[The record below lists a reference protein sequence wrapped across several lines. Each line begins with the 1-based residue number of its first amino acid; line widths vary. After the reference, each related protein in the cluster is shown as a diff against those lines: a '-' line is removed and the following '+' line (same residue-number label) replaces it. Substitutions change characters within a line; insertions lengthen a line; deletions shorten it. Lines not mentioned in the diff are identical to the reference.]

1 MQTMTDASMVR
12 AAPGPHATRLA
23 VAVGMAGA
31 GFLLADA
38 VGLLG
43 SHEDVTPV
51 VLGGA
56 VLLAAGYGIWRWRPQ
71 PRWPWL
77 ANMLALVLFLA
88 GGAAR
93 VQLGTLGNLTRSRS
107 LLPDALTLPGYLVL
121 GIALLGLA
129 RARRRPGSTD
139 LDATLDA
146 AIAATASLTL
156 AWVYL
161 INPAL
166 SERHVE
172 LSTRLL
178 LASYP
183 AVCVFLVA
191 IGARIAFSHD
201 VDRPVSLRL
210 MFVTLLA
217 TLAGETFYML
227 VDAHIADVDPRFL
240 DLPFGLAYVALI
252 TAYLHPSL
260 RLVSAP
266 VHATDPAPRRARFV
280 FVAVALCVPALITVS
295 RVERGLGDRLILAV
309 IVVLCT
315 AIAAGR
321 LFRALR
327 QHAQAERRLAHQ
339 ATHDLLTGL
348 ANRSFARSHL
358 DHLLQRGPDDT
369 IALIFLD
376 LDRFRLIN
384 DSLGHDIGDELL
396 GAVGRRL
403 EANSRAGD
411 LVARIG
417 GDEFVVVAR
426 GLRAPDHARELA
438 ERTRLS
444 LAQRLEV
451 RDHAIPVSASVG
463 VATHGPGEAPATAE
477 AMLRD
482 ADIAM
487 YQAKD
492 RGGDA
497 VAVFDAPMRRR
508 VNDRI
513 QLENE
518 LRQALD
524 RGELHLAYQ
533 PVVQARDGRVVSLE
547 ALLRWTHP
555 ELGEIEPSRFI
566 PVAEDTGSIVEIGA
580 WVLDQACADLAA
592 IRSEVP
598 YAQDLSVAVNL
609 SVRQLR
615 DNVLLDHVARSLLNR
630 GLPASGLK
638 LELTETLVME
648 NLALISKLLA
658 SLRSF
663 GVRIS
668 VDDFG
673 TGYSSL
679 STLDRLPVDEV
690 KIDKSFID
698 GIAEH
703 DANTTLVSAILA
715 IAESLGITT
724 VAEGV
729 ERLDQADRLQE
740 LGCDLAQ
747 GFLYSTPVG
756 MDELP
761 SALAHLGLAAAPA
774 LTIVTDVS

>member
-1 MQTMTDASMVR
+1 MTDANMVR
-12 AAPGPHATRLA
+12 TDPGPGATRWALGA
-23 VAVGMAGA
+23 AAVGAT
-31 GFLLADA
+31 FLLLDA
-38 VGLLG
+38 LGVLG
-43 SHEDVTPV
+43 SYGDLTLV

-56 VLLAAGYGIWRWRPQ
+56 GLAAAAVGIWRWRPE
-71 PRWPWL
+71 PRWPWIL
-77 ANMLALVLFLA
+77 QVLALVLFLA

-93 VQLGTLGNLTRSRS
+93 VMLGTLGNLTSSRS
-107 LLPDALTLPGYLVL
+107 LLPDALTLPGYLIL
-121 GIALLGLA
+121 AIALLGLA
-129 RARRRPGSTD
+129 RARRLPGANE

-146 AIAATASLTL
+146 IIAATACLTV

-166 SERHVE
+166 SERHVD
-172 LSTRLL
+172 LSIRLL
-178 LASYP
+178 LACYP
-183 AVCVFLVA
+183 ALCVFLVA
-191 IGARIAFSHD
+191 IGARIAFSAHA
-201 VDRPVSLRL
+201 DRPVALRL
-210 MFVTLLA
+210 LFVTLLA

-227 VDAHIADVDPRFL
+227 EDAHIANVDPRFL
-240 DLPFGLAYVALI
+240 DLPFGLAYVALM
-252 TAYLHPSL
+252 TAFLHPSL
-260 RLVSAP
+260 RLVSRP
-266 VHATDPAPRRARFV
+266 SSGGDPSPRRGRFV
-280 FVAVALCVPALITVS
+280 FVAVALSIPALITIS
-295 RVERGLGDRLILAV
+295 RTQRGLGDRVILAV
-309 IVVLCT
+309 IVLACT
-315 AIAAGR
+315 ATAAWR
-321 LFRALR
+321 MFRALR
-327 QHAQAERRLAHQ
+327 QHARAESRLAHQ

-348 ANRSFARSHL
+348 ANRTFAHHHL
-358 DHLLQRGPDDT
+358 DQLLEHQDSGSV
-369 IALIFLD
+369 ALVFLD

-384 DSLGHDIGDELL
+384 DSLGHGVGDELL
-396 GAVGRRL
+396 GAVGERL

-426 GLRAPDHARELA
+426 GLRAPEHARELA

-444 LAQRLEV
+444 LAQRFRV
-451 RDHAIPVSASVG
+451 RDIEIPISASVG
-463 VATHGPGEAPATAE
+463 VATHQPEEPPTTAE

-492 RGGDA
+492 AGGDGIS
-497 VAVFDAPMRRR
+497 VFDAPMRRR

-524 RGELHLAYQ
+524 RGELHLVYQ
-533 PVVQARDGRVVSLE
+533 PIVQSQDLRVTSLE
-547 ALLRWTHP
+547 ALLRWSHP
-555 ELGEIEPSRFI
+555 ELGEIEPARFI
-566 PVAEDTGSIVEIGA
+566 PIAEDTGAIVEIGA
-580 WVLDQACADLAA
+580 WVLDQACADLATL
-592 IRSEVP
+592 RTQVP
-598 YAQDLSVAVNL
+598 YAEDLSVAVNL

-615 DNVLLDHVARSLLNR
+615 DNALLDHVARSLLNR
-630 GLPASGLK
+630 GLPASGLR
-638 LELTETLVME
+638 LELTESLVME
-648 NLALISKLLA
+648 NLPLISKLLG

-703 DANTTLVSAILA
+703 GANTTLVSAIVA

-729 ERLDQADRLQE
+729 ERSEQAVRLEE
-740 LGCDLAQ
+740 LGCDQAQ
-747 GFLYSTPVG
+747 GYLFSTPVSFE
-756 MDELP
+756 ELP
-761 SALAHLGLAAAPA
+761 ATLARLGLAAAPA
-774 LTIVTDVS
+774 LTVVPDVG

>member
-1 MQTMTDASMVR
+1 MTDANMVPSE
-12 AAPGPHATRLA
+12 PGPGATRWA
-23 VAVGMAGA
+23 MAAAGVGGF
-31 GFLLADA
+31 FLLLDA
-38 VGLLG
+38 LGVLG
-43 SHEDVTPV
+43 SYADLTLV
-51 VLGGA
+51 VLGVAGVTA
-56 VLLAAGYGIWRWRPQ
+56 SVLGIWRWRPQ
-71 PRWPWL
+71 PRWPWIL
-77 ANMLALVLFLA
+77 QIVALVLFLA

-93 VQLGTLGNLTRSRS
+93 VTLGTLGNLTRTRS
-107 LLPDALTLPGYLVL
+107 IVPDALTLPGYLIL
-121 GIALLGLA
+121 AIALMGLA
-129 RARRRPGSTD
+129 RARRRPGDND

-146 AIAATASLTL
+146 VIAATASLTV

-178 LASYP
+178 LACYP

-191 IGARIAFSHD
+191 IGARIAFSAD
-201 VDRPVSLRL
+201 SDRPVALRL
-210 MFVTLLA
+210 LFVTLLA

-227 VDAHIADVDPRFL
+227 EDAHIANVDHRFL
-240 DLPFGLAYVALI
+240 DLPFGLAYVALM
-252 TAYLHPSL
+252 TAFLHPSL
-260 RLVSAP
+260 RLVSSP
-266 VHATDPAPRRARFV
+266 VHAADRAPRRGRFV
-280 FVAVALCVPALITVS
+280 FVAVALSVPAMITLS
-295 RVERGLGDRLILAV
+295 RTPRGLGDRLILAV
-309 IVVLCT
+309 IVIACT
-315 AIAAGR
+315 ATAAWR
-321 LFRALR
+321 MFRAMR
-327 QHAQAERRLAHQ
+327 QHARAEARLAHQ

-348 ANRSFARSHL
+348 ANRTFAHEHL
-358 DHLLQRGPDDT
+358 DHLLAHPSPT
-369 IALIFLD
+369 TVALVFLD

-384 DSLGHDIGDELL
+384 DSLGHGVGDELL
-396 GAVGRRL
+396 RAVGERL

-426 GLRAPDHARELA
+426 GLQAPEHARELA
-438 ERTRLS
+438 DRTRLA
-444 LAQRLEV
+444 LGQRFRV
-451 RDHAIPVSASVG
+451 RDIEIPLSASLG
-463 VATHGPGEAPATAE
+463 VATHSPADPPTTAD

-492 RGGDA
+492 AGGDA
-497 VAVFDAPMRRR
+497 VSVFDAPMRRR
-508 VNDRI
+508 VSDRI

-533 PVVQARDGRVVSLE
+533 PIVSAQDGRVSSLE

-555 ELGEIEPSRFI
+555 ELGIIEPARFI
-566 PVAEDTGSIVEIGA
+566 PIAEDTGAIVEIGA
-580 WVLDQACADLAA
+580 WVLDQACADLASL
-592 IRSEVP
+592 RTLVP

-615 DNVLLDHVARSLLNR
+615 DNSLLDHVARSLLNR

-638 LELTETLVME
+638 LELTESLVME
-648 NLALISKLLA
+648 NLGLISKLLM

-679 STLDRLPVDEV
+679 ATLDRLPVDEV

-698 GIAEH
+698 AIADH
-703 DANTTLVSAILA
+703 GANTTLVSAIVA
-715 IAESLGITT
+715 IADSLGITT

-729 ERLDQADRLQE
+729 ERSEQAQRLQE
-740 LGCDLAQ
+740 LGCHQAQ
-747 GFLYSTPVG
+747 GYLFSRPVSF
-756 MDELP
+756 DDLP
-761 SALAHLGLAAAPA
+761 GVLGRLGLSAAPA
-774 LTIVTDVS
+774 LSVVPDTA

>member
-1 MQTMTDASMVR
+1 MTDGNMVS
-12 AAPGPHATRLA
+12 AEPGPYAARVA
-23 VAVGMAGA
+23 VAVGTLGA
-31 GFLLADA
+31 GVLLIDA
-38 VGLLG
+38 LGLLG
-43 SHEDVTPV
+43 SHGDMTLVI
-51 VLGGA
+51 LGGA
-56 VLLAAGYGIWRWRPQ
+56 GLVAAAAGIWRWRPE
-71 PRWPWL
+71 PRWPWML
-77 ANMLALVLFLA
+77 QILALMLFLA

-93 VQLGTLGNLTRSRS
+93 VSLGTLGNLSTSRS
-107 LLPDALTLPGYLVL
+107 LLPDALTLPGYLIL

-129 RARRRPGSTD
+129 RARRRPGATD
-139 LDATLDA
+139 FDATLDA
-146 AIAATASLTL
+146 VIASTACLTL

-172 LSTRLL
+172 LSIRLL
-178 LASYP
+178 LAAYP
-183 AVCVFLVA
+183 ALCVFLVA
-191 IGARIAFSHD
+191 IGARIAFSAD

-210 MFVTLLA
+210 LFVTLLA

-227 VDAHIADVDPRFL
+227 VDAHIAKVDPRFL
-240 DLPFGLAYVALI
+240 DLPFGLAYVALM
-252 TAYLHPSL
+252 TAFLHPSL
-260 RLVSAP
+260 RQVSTP
-266 VHATDPAPRRARFV
+266 VHVSDATPRRARFV
-280 FVAVALCVPALITVS
+280 FVAVALSVPALITLS
-295 RVERGLGDRLILAV
+295 RVQRGLGDRLILAV
-309 IVVLCT
+309 IVIACT
-315 AIAAGR
+315 ATAAWR
-321 LFRALR
+321 MFRALR
-327 QHAQAERRLAHQ
+327 QHSQAEHRLAHQ

-348 ANRSFARSHL
+348 ANRTFAHHHL
-358 DHLLQRGPDDT
+358 DHLLSRGSDDT
-369 IALIFLD
+369 IALVFLD

-384 DSLGHDIGDELL
+384 DSLGHGIGDELL
-396 GAVGRRL
+396 CAVGRRL

-444 LAQRLEV
+444 LAQRFQV
-451 RDHAIPVSASVG
+451 RDVEIPISASVG
-463 VATHGPGEAPATAE
+463 VATHDPTEAATTAE
-477 AMLRD
+477 VMLRD

-492 RGGDA
+492 AGGDA

-508 VNDRI
+508 VSDRI
-513 QLENE
+513 ELENE

-533 PVVQARDGRVVSLE
+533 PVVQAQDGRVVSLE
-547 ALLRWTHP
+547 ALLRWSHP
-555 ELGEIEPSRFI
+555 DLGEIEPARFI
-566 PVAEDTGSIVEIGA
+566 PIAEDTGSIVEIGA

-592 IRSEVP
+592 IRARVP

-638 LELTETLVME
+638 LELTESLVME
-648 NLALISKLLA
+648 NLGLISKLLQ

-679 STLDRLPVDEV
+679 ATLDRLPVDEV

-698 GIAEH
+698 GIA
-703 DANTTLVSAILA
+703 DRGANTTLVSAIVA

-729 ERLDQADRLQE
+729 ERLEQSDRLQE

-747 GFLYSTPVG
+747 GYLFSTPVAF
-756 MDELP
+756 DQLP
-761 SALAHLGLAAAPA
+761 AALARLGLAAAPA